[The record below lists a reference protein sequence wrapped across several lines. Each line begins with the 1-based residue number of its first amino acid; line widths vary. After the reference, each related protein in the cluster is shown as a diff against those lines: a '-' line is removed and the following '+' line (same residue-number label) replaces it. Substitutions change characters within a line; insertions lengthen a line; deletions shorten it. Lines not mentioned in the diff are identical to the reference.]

1 MRGQSFLHIGIQS
14 HVMGY
19 MCKVGVFGFDNVHEM
34 QRLLQVEMG
43 IVFFVMQ
50 GVNNQHIQV
59 LKMCQLRIRH
69 KTCVGNVGKR
79 PDTKT

>member
-14 HVMGY
+14 HVMRNMRQIG
-19 MCKVGVFGFDNVHEM
+19 MFWLDDVNEM

-50 GVNNQHIQV
+50 SVNDQHIQV

-69 KTCVGNVGKR
+69 KTRIGNVGKR
-79 PDTKT
+79 PDAKT